1 MQFGLTGISYKTAR
15 LDVRDQISFTD
26 SKKLDFF
33 QKAESAGVSQCMIL
47 STCNRSEVYFFYE
60 NRQQFDQVCHFYG
73 EMFPEISLADHLV
86 RKTGE
91 EAVAYLFR
99 VTAGIE
105 SLVPGED
112 QILGQVK
119 EALDFSRAMGYGGKE
134 LNRFVT
140 DAIACAKRI
149 KTELKISE
157 KPLSVSYIGI
167 RRLEESCGIAG
178 KHVFVIGSGKT
189 AALAVRYVY
198 EYHAGQVTVCSRTL
212 SHAAELR
219 KEFADI
225 HVTEYEKRYEVM
237 AQCDIVISATSSP
250 HLVVK
255 REQFAPK
262 RPVAFLDLAAPRDID
277 TAFAGEKLV
286 ELIDLD
292 TLQRVAKDN
301 QREREKLAIQSEEQI
316 RGGVKETEEW
326 LLKSRVDG
334 TIRSLQQRCQ
344 EIVEDSCGYLERK
357 IEMSQREKKL
367 VEKVLRASLQRL
379 LREPIQELKQ
389 IDSREEQD
397 RYQEMVNQLFRI

>member
-1 MQFGLTGISYKTAR
+1 MQFGLTGVSYKTAK

-33 QKAESAGVSQCMIL
+33 QRAESVGVRQCMIL
-47 STCNRSEVYFFYE
+47 STCNRSEIYFFYE
-60 NRQQFDQVCHFYG
+60 DRQQFEQMSRLYE
-73 EMFPEISLADHLV
+73 EMFSEISLTDHLV

-91 EAVAYLFR
+91 DAAAYLFR
-99 VTAGIE
+99 VAAGIE

-119 EALDFSRAMGYGGKE
+119 EALDFSRAMGYSGKE
-134 LNRFVT
+134 LNRFVM
-140 DAIACAKRI
+140 DAITCAKRI

-167 RRLEESCGIAG
+167 QKLKECCGIAG

-212 SHAAELR
+212 SHAAELQ

-225 HVTEYEKRYEVM
+225 HVIEYEQRYEVM

-250 HLVVK
+250 HLVVR
-255 REQFAPK
+255 REQFTPK
-262 RPVAFLDLAAPRDID
+262 RPLTFLDLAAPRDID
-277 TAFAGEKLV
+277 TAFAEEKLT

-292 TLQRVAKDN
+292 TLQRIAQDN
-301 QREREKLAIQSEEQI
+301 RRQREKLAAQSEEQI

-334 TIRSLQQRCQ
+334 TIQSLQQRCQ

-367 VEKVLRASLQRL
+367 VEKVLKASLQRL

-389 IDSREEQD
+389 IDSREEQN